1 MSEKTKIAVVIM
13 LGIIAV
19 YICWMIAFPVETV
32 DETQNNV
39 QSGEVSTENED
50 LMYTITRVSDSQ
62 LNLSTVNEYTRTT
75 TQYFFENDVVSNIIV
90 TEEVLSG
97 DLADK
102 IYEGIQAN
110 EELSQI
116 YDDIKVEGNIITM
129 TLKEDYVNVYA
140 GLKYEELYEQLTNSL
155 KISAE

>member
-19 YICWMIAFPVETV
+19 YICWMIAFPVKTV

-50 LMYTITRVSDSQ
+50 VMYTITRVSDSQ

-75 TQYFFENDVVSNIIV
+75 TQYFFENDVVSNLILFSIAI
-90 TEEVLSG
+90 
-97 DLADK
+97 DLLVQFK
-102 IYEGIQAN
+102 FI
-110 EELSQI
+110 
-116 YDDIKVEGNIITM
+116 
-129 TLKEDYVNVYA
+129 
-140 GLKYEELYEQLTNSL
+140 
-155 KISAE
+155 